1 MKRDVRDVL
10 GGALMVAV
18 GAGAALYA
26 QQHYELG
33 ELRNMG
39 PGFFPVAL
47 GWLLAAL
54 GVLIALPALL
64 RGGEPIV
71 LAGRAAVAVLGS
83 LVVFGLLLKPA
94 GLVLATVAA
103 VLLAS
108 LADARYRWRTR
119 LLTAGVI
126 AALAWLIF
134 IAGLGMVLPTW
145 PWSA

>member
-47 GWLLAAL
+47 GWLLAGLGAL
-54 GVLIALPALL
+54 VAVPALL

-71 LAGRAAVAVLGS
+71 LARRAAAAVLGA
-83 LVVFGLLLKPA
+83 LMVFGLLLKPA

-119 LLTAGVI
+119 LLTALVI